1 MPKPCSQ
8 LAMVWSLLT
17 SSTTYTYSKAKHGKK
32 VFLIKSKI
40 YYFRL
45 EIDRAEAIM
54 LHGDGNTL
62 VVGLNNH
69 LEFWLIRHGSFNFLK
84 KVKIIGNDEQKAT
97 IVDLASN
104 IKSKGQCIV
113 SIDSNSVIRATSLKV
128 SFFKFY
134 FSKIDQK

>member
-1 MPKPCSQ
+1 MEKRYFSFK
-8 LAMVWSLLT
+8 T
-17 SSTTYTYSKAKHGKK
+17 
-32 VFLIKSKI
+32 KI

-69 LEFWLIRHGSFNFLK
+69 LEFWLIRHGSLNFLK

-128 SFFKFY
+128 SFLFY